1 MVTGIIGRKVGMTQV
16 FAPDGTVIAGH
27 RHQGGPV
34 RRRAGQD
41 GATDGYEAVQL
52 GLVEE
57 RPARVRK
64 PLAGHY
70 KKAGVPP
77 TRVRREVTVAKGAEP
92 LKAGDQVLVTGVF
105 ANGDRV
111 DVIGISRG
119 KGFQGVM
126 KRHNF
131 RGGAATHG
139 SMFHRAPG
147 SIGASSFPSRVV
159 KGMRA
164 AGRMGGDR
172 VTVRNLK
179 IVAGRR
185 REQPARACAARFR
198 ARRAATS
205 SCARRS
211 RRSRRRAAGREAVE
225 GKCVLGRIVSGSSN
239 AASAGEHAKLAS

>member
-1 MVTGIIGRKVGMTQV
+1 MLTGIIGRKVGMTQV
-16 FAPDGTVIAGH
+16 FAQDGTAVPGTVIKAGPCVVV
-27 RHQGGPV
+27 QTK
-34 RRRAGQD
+34 
-41 GATDGYEAVQL
+41 ATATEGYEAVQL

-64 PLAGHY
+64 PLAGHF

-77 TRVRREVTVAKGAEP
+77 TRVRREVKIAKGAEAP
-92 LKAGDQVLVTGVF
+92 KPGDQVLVTGVF

-131 RGGAATHG
+131 AGGAATHG

-172 VTVRNLK
+172 VTTRNLRVVQVDGENNILVLK
-179 IVAGRR
+179 GSVPGAPGGYVIVRKAI
-185 REQPARACAARFR
+185 AAKPEPKPQIEKP
-198 ARRAATS
+198 S
-205 SCARRS
+205 K
-211 RRSRRRAAGREAVE
+211 AVK
-225 GKCVLGRIVSGSSN
+225 GK
-239 AASAGEHAKLAS
+239 K

>member
-16 FAPDGTVIAGH
+16 FAQDGTVTPGTVIKAGPCVVV
-27 RHQGGPV
+27 QAKG
-34 RRRAGQD
+34 A
-41 GATDGYEAVQL
+41 ATDGYESVQL
-52 GLVEE
+52 GLVED
-57 RPARVRK
+57 RPARVSR

-77 TRVRREVTVAKGAEP
+77 TRVRREVTLARGADP
-92 LKAGDQVLVTGVF
+92 LKAGDQVLVNAVF
-105 ANGDRV
+105 NSGDRV
-111 DVIGISRG
+111 DVIGVSRG
-119 KGFQGVM
+119 KGFQGVVR
-126 KRHNF
+126 RHNF

-179 IVAGRR
+179 VVQIDAENNLLVVHGAVPGAPGGYVVVRKAVARKPDPKPQA
-185 REQPARACAARFR
+185 EKPAK
-198 ARRAATS
+198 
-205 SCARRS
+205 
-211 RRSRRRAAGREAVE
+211 
-225 GKCVLGRIVSGSSN
+225 GKVAPKG
-239 AASAGEHAKLAS
+239 KK

>member
-1 MVTGIIGRKVGMTQV
+1 MVNGIIGRKVGMTQV
-16 FAPDGTVIAGH
+16 FAPDGTVTPATVVKAGPCVVL
-27 RHQGGPV
+27 Q
-34 RRRAGQD
+34 AKNAQS
-41 GATDGYEAVQL
+41 DGYEAVQL

-57 RPARVRK
+57 KPAKVNK
-64 PLAGHY
+64 ALGGHY
-70 KKAGVPP
+70 TKAGSVPP
-77 TRVRREVTVAKGAEP
+77 TRVRREVKVVAASGDTAA
-92 LKAGDQVLVTGVF
+92 LKAGDQVLVGGVF
-105 ANGDRV
+105 KDGERV

-119 KGFQGVM
+119 KGFQGVV

-179 IVAGRR
+179 VVQVDGNNNLLLIRGAVPGAPGTYVIIRKAVAAKKEAAPQVEKAGKTTIAKK
-185 REQPARACAARFR
+185 PAAK
-198 ARRAATS
+198 
-205 SCARRS
+205 
-211 RRSRRRAAGREAVE
+211 
-225 GKCVLGRIVSGSSN
+225 GK
-239 AASAGEHAKLAS
+239 K